1 MVLDLLESSI
11 SSEREDSMRFQD
23 KVVLVTG
30 TSRNTGVGIAALFI
44 REGAKVCVCSSSPE
58 STAKGAAELRAMGLT
73 NFVETPAD
81 ISDITAVRAMFHTIK
96 ETFGRID
103 ILVNNACNQGIG
115 PAFEE
120 MDPEYFLSVIKTNLL
135 GTFQVS
141 QEAVKMMLTQESRGV
156 IVNLGS
162 NVSMRAIRN
171 RTAYVSSKGGLDALT
186 RSMAVDLGPK
196 GIRVNMVA
204 PGYIYTDRWDKL
216 SEEKMK
222 RRRLNCPIGMEA
234 TADDVA
240 QAVAFLASD
249 ASRNICGERV
259 VVDAGCS
266 AQHMPV
272 DVDL

>member
-1 MVLDLLESSI
+1 MK
-11 SSEREDSMRFQD
+11 RFEN

-30 TSRNTGVGIAALFI
+30 ASKNTGVGIAALFI
-44 REGAKVCVCSSSPE
+44 REGAKVCICGSPE
-58 STAKGAAELRAMGLT
+58 KSTAHGGQLLRDMGYDG
-73 NFVETPAD
+73 FVEIPCD
-81 ISDITAVRAMFHTIK
+81 ISDLKQVEHMFAVIREK
-96 ETFGRID
+96 FGRLD

-115 PAFEE
+115 APFEE
-120 MDPEYFLSVIKTNLL
+120 MEPDFFLTVIKTNML

-141 QEAVKMMLTQESRGV
+141 QQAVKIMMQQESRGV

-171 RTAYVSSKGGLDALT
+171 RTAYVASKGGVDALT

-196 GIRVNMVA
+196 GIRVNEVA

-216 SEEKMK
+216 DESVMK
-222 RRRLNCPIGMEA
+222 RRRLNTPIGKEA
-234 TADDVA
+234 TADDIA

-249 ASRNICGERV
+249 ASKNIAGERL

-266 AQHMPV
+266 AQHMPI
-272 DVDL
+272 DVDC

>member
-1 MVLDLLESSI
+1 
-11 SSEREDSMRFQD
+11 MRFKG

-30 TSRNTGVGIAALFI
+30 ASRNTGVSIAALFI
-44 REGAKVCVCSSSPE
+44 REGAKVCVSGSTPA
-58 STAKGAAELRAMGLT
+58 STARGGATLRGMGLDG
-73 NFVETPAD
+73 FLEVPAD
-81 ISDITAVRAMFHTIK
+81 IGDTGQVRALFAKIRAVH
-96 ETFGRID
+96 GRID
-103 ILVNNACNQGIG
+103 IVVNNACNQGIG

-120 MDPEYFLSVIKTNLL
+120 MDPEYFLSVVRTNLI

-141 QEAVKMMLTQESRGV
+141 QEAVKMMLQQESGGV

-171 RTAYVSSKGGLDALT
+171 RTAYVASKGGLDALT

-204 PGYIYTDRWDKL
+204 PGYIFTDRWEKI
-216 SEEKMK
+216 SEAARA
-222 RRRLNCPIGMEA
+222 RRRLNCPLGFEA
-234 TADDVA
+234 AGDDIA
-240 QAVAFLASD
+240 QAVAFMASD
-249 ASRNICGERV
+249 ASRNICGERL

>member
-1 MVLDLLESSI
+1 MK
-11 SSEREDSMRFQD
+11 RFKD

-44 REGAKVCVCSSSPE
+44 REGAKVCVCSSTPE

-73 NFVETPAD
+73 DFTETPAD
-81 ISDITAVRAMFHTIK
+81 ISDTAQVRAMFTTIK
-96 ETFGRID
+96 EKFGRID

-141 QEAVKMMLTQESRGV
+141 QAAVKMMLKQESRGV

-171 RTAYVSSKGGLDALT
+171 RTAYVSSKGGIDALT

-204 PGYIYTDRWDKL
+204 PGYIFTDRWEKL
-216 SEEKMK
+216 SEEKTK
-222 RRRLNCPIGMEA
+222 RRRQNCPLGFEA
-234 TADDVA
+234 TADDIA
-240 QAVAFLASD
+240 QAVAFMASD
-249 ASRNICGERV
+249 ASRNICGERL

-272 DVDL
+272 DVDI

>member
-1 MVLDLLESSI
+1 
-11 SSEREDSMRFQD
+11 MRFKG

-30 TSRNTGVGIAALFI
+30 AGRNTGVGIAALFI
-44 REGAKVCVCSSSPE
+44 REGAKVCICSESPE
-58 STAKGAAELRAMGLT
+58 STANGAAELRAMGLT
-73 NFVETPAD
+73 DFTETPAD
-81 ISDITAVRAMFHTIK
+81 ISNTEQVRAMFKTIREK
-96 ETFGRID
+96 FGRID
-103 ILVNNACNQGIG
+103 ILVNNACDQGIG

-120 MDPEYFLSVIKTNLL
+120 MSPEYFLSVIKTNLL

-141 QEAVKMMLTQESRGV
+141 QEAVKMMLQQESRGV

-162 NVSMRAIRN
+162 NVSMRAIRK
-171 RTAYVSSKGGLDALT
+171 RTAYVTSKGGIDAMT
-186 RSMAVDLGPK
+186 RAMAVDLGPR

-204 PGYIYTDRWDKL
+204 PGYIYTDRWKNL
-216 SEEKMK
+216 SEDTKK
-222 RRRLNCPIGMEA
+222 RRRMNCPLGAEA
-234 TADDVA
+234 TGDDIA

-249 ASRNICGERV
+249 ASRNICGERL

>member
-1 MVLDLLESSI
+1 
-11 SSEREDSMRFQD
+11 MRFQD

-30 TSRNTGVGIAALFI
+30 ASRNTGVGIAALFV
-44 REGAKVCVCSSSPE
+44 REGAKVCICGSTPE
-58 STAKGAAELRAMGLT
+58 STAQGGQTLQEMGLSG
-73 NFVETPAD
+73 FLETPAD
-81 ISDITAVRAMFHTIK
+81 ISDTAQVQAMFAQIRDTY
-96 ETFGRID
+96 GRID

-115 PAFEE
+115 PAFEDME
-120 MDPEYFLSVIKTNLL
+120 PDYFLSVIKTNLL

-141 QEAVKMMLTQESRGV
+141 QAAVKMMLQQESRGV

-162 NVSMRAIRN
+162 NVSMRAIRK
-171 RTAYVSSKGGLDALT
+171 RCAYVASKGGIDALT
-186 RSMAVDLGPK
+186 RAMAIDLGPK

-204 PGYIYTDRWDKL
+204 PGYIFTDRWEKI
-216 SEEKMK
+216 SEETRT

-240 QAVAFLASD
+240 EAVAFLASD
-249 ASRNICGERV
+249 ASRNICGERL

-266 AQHMPV
+266 AQHMPI

>member
-1 MVLDLLESSI
+1 
-11 SSEREDSMRFQD
+11 MRFKD

-44 REGAKVCVCSSSPE
+44 REGAKVCVCSSTAA

-73 NFVETPAD
+73 EFTETPAD
-81 ISDITAVRAMFHTIK
+81 ISDLGQVRAMFETIK
-96 ETFGRID
+96 EKFGRID

-115 PAFEE
+115 PAFED
-120 MDPEYFLSVIKTNLL
+120 MDPEYFLTVIKTNLL

-141 QEAVKMMLTQESRGV
+141 QAAVKMMLKQDSRGV

-171 RTAYVSSKGGLDALT
+171 RTAYVSSKGGIDALT
-186 RSMAVDLGPK
+186 RSMAIDLGPK

-204 PGYIYTDRWDKL
+204 PGYIHTDRWGKL
-216 SEEKMK
+216 SEETMK
-222 RRRLNCPIGMEA
+222 RRRLNTPLGVEA

-240 QAVAFLASD
+240 QAVAFMASD
-249 ASRNICGERV
+249 ASRNICGERL

-272 DVDL
+272 DVDI

>member
-1 MVLDLLESSI
+1 
-11 SSEREDSMRFQD
+11 MRFQD

-30 TSRNTGVGIAALFI
+30 ASRNTGVGIAALFI
-44 REGAKVCVCSSSPE
+44 REGAHVCICG
-58 STAKGAAELRAMGLT
+58 STPASTQQGGQFLRDMGLSG
-73 NFVETPAD
+73 FIEVPCD
-81 ISDITAVRAMFHTIK
+81 IGNTDEVREMFAVIRK
-96 ETFGRID
+96 TFGRID
-103 ILVNNACNQGIG
+103 IVVNNACNQGIG
-115 PAFEE
+115 KPFEE
-120 MDPEYFLSVIKTNLL
+120 MDPEYFMSVIRTNLL

-141 QEAVKMMLTQESRGV
+141 QEAVKMMLNQESRGV

-162 NVSMRAIRN
+162 NVSTRAIRN

-186 RSMAVDLGPK
+186 RSMAVDLSPK

-216 SEEKMK
+216 DDASRA
-222 RRRLNCPIGMEA
+222 RRRKNCPLGFEA
-234 TADDVA
+234 SADDIA

-249 ASRNICGERV
+249 ASRNIAGERI

-272 DVDL
+272 DVDI

>member
-1 MVLDLLESSI
+1 
-11 SSEREDSMRFQD
+11 MRFKD

-44 REGAKVCVCSSSPE
+44 REGAKVCVCSSTPE
-58 STAKGAAELRAMGLT
+58 STAKGAAELRDMGLT
-73 NFVETPAD
+73 GFTETPAD
-81 ISDITAVRAMFHTIK
+81 ISNTEQVRAMFKTIMD
-96 ETFGRID
+96 TFGRLD

-120 MDPEYFLSVIKTNLL
+120 MTPEFFLTVIKTNLL

-141 QEAVKMMLTQESRGV
+141 QEAVKMMLKQESRGV

-162 NVSMRAIRN
+162 NVSMRSIRK
-171 RTAYVSSKGGLDALT
+171 RTAYVASKGGIDALT

-204 PGYIYTDRWDKL
+204 PGYIFTDRWEKL
-216 SEEKMK
+216 SEETMK
-222 RRRLNCPIGMEA
+222 RRRLNCPLGIEA
-234 TADDVA
+234 TADDIA
-240 QAVAFLASD
+240 QAVAFMASD
-249 ASRNICGERV
+249 ASRNICGERL

>member
-1 MVLDLLESSI
+1 
-11 SSEREDSMRFQD
+11 MRFKD

-30 TSRNTGVGIAALFI
+30 ASRNTGVGIAALFI
-44 REGAKVCVCSSSPE
+44 REGAKVCINGSTPE
-58 STAKGAAELRAMGLT
+58 STAQGGRFLREMGLDG
-73 NFVETPAD
+73 FLEVPAD
-81 ISDITAVRAMFHTIK
+81 IGNTEQVRAMFAKIR
-96 ETFGRID
+96 EAYGRID
-103 ILVNNACNQGIG
+103 IVVNNACNQGIG
-115 PAFEE
+115 PAFED
-120 MDPEYFLSVIKTNLL
+120 MDPEYFLSVIRTNLL

-141 QEAVKMMLTQESRGV
+141 QEAVKMMLQQESRGV

-171 RTAYVSSKGGLDALT
+171 RTAYVASKGGIDALT

-204 PGYIYTDRWDKL
+204 PGYIFTDRWEKL
-216 SEEKMK
+216 SDEKAK
-222 RRRLNCPIGMEA
+222 RRRLNCPIGFEA

-240 QAVAFLASD
+240 QAVAFMASD
-249 ASRNICGERV
+249 ASRNICGERL

-272 DVDL
+272 DVDI

>member
-1 MVLDLLESSI
+1 
-11 SSEREDSMRFQD
+11 MRFHD

-30 TSRNTGVGIAALFI
+30 ASRNTGVGIAALFI
-44 REGAKVCVCSSSPE
+44 REGAKVCINGSTPA
-58 STAKGAAELRAMGLT
+58 STAQGGRLLREMGLEG
-73 NFVETPAD
+73 FLETPAD
-81 ISDITAVRAMFHTIK
+81 IGDIAQVRAMFCKIR
-96 ETFGRID
+96 EVYGRID

-115 PAFEE
+115 PAFED
-120 MDPEYFLSVIKTNLL
+120 MTPEYFLSVIRTNLL

-141 QEAVKMMLTQESRGV
+141 QEAVKMMLRQETRGV

-171 RTAYVSSKGGLDALT
+171 RCAYVSSKGGIDALT
-186 RSMAVDLGPK
+186 RAMAVDLGPK

-204 PGYIYTDRWDKL
+204 PGYIHTDRWDVLDEAK
-216 SEEKMK
+216 KK
-222 RRRLNCPIGMEA
+222 RRRMNCPIGMEA

-249 ASRNICGERV
+249 ASRNICGERL

-266 AQHMPV
+266 AQHMPADT
-272 DVDL
+272 DV

>member
-1 MVLDLLESSI
+1 
-11 SSEREDSMRFQD
+11 MRFKD

-30 TSRNTGVGIAALFI
+30 ASRNTGVGIAALFI
-44 REGAKVCVCSSSPE
+44 REGAKVCINGSTPE
-58 STAKGAAELRAMGLT
+58 STARGGETLRGMGLEG
-73 NFVETPAD
+73 FLEAPAD
-81 ISDITAVRAMFHTIK
+81 IGDTGQVRAMFAKIR
-96 ETFGRID
+96 EVYGRID
-103 ILVNNACNQGIG
+103 ILVNNACHQGIG

-120 MDPEYFLSVIKTNLL
+120 MEPEYFLSVIRINLL
-135 GTFQVS
+135 GTFQVA
-141 QEAVKMMLTQESRGV
+141 QEAVKMMLKQESRGV

-216 SEEKMK
+216 SEETMK
-222 RRRLNCPIGMEA
+222 RRRLNCPLGVEA
-234 TADDVA
+234 TADDIA
-240 QAVAFLASD
+240 QAVAFMASD
-249 ASRNICGERV
+249 ASRNICGDRL

-272 DVDL
+272 DVDV

>member
-1 MVLDLLESSI
+1 
-11 SSEREDSMRFQD
+11 MRFED

-44 REGAKVCVCSSSPE
+44 REGAKVCVCSSTPE

-73 NFVETPAD
+73 GFIETPAD
-81 ISDITAVRAMFHTIK
+81 IADTEQVRAMFRTIQA
-96 ETFGRID
+96 TFGRID
-103 ILVNNACNQGIG
+103 IVVNNACNQGIG
-115 PAFEE
+115 PAFEK
-120 MDPEYFLSVIKTNLL
+120 MDPAYFLSVIKTNLL

-141 QEAVKMMLTQESRGV
+141 QEAVKMMLQQERRGV

-162 NVSMRAIRN
+162 NVSARAIRN
-171 RTAYVSSKGGLDALT
+171 RAAYVSSKGGIDALT
-186 RSMAVDLGPK
+186 RAMAVDLGPK

-204 PGYIYTDRWDKL
+204 PGYIYTDRWDVL
-216 SEEKMK
+216 EEAKK
-222 RRRLNCPIGMEA
+222 ERRRLNCPLGVEA

-249 ASRNICGERV
+249 AARNICGERL

>member
-1 MVLDLLESSI
+1 MT
-11 SSEREDSMRFQD
+11 RFKD

-73 NFVETPAD
+73 DFTETPAD
-81 ISDITAVRAMFHTIK
+81 ISNTAQVRAMFKTIK
-96 ETFGRID
+96 EKFGRID

-120 MDPEYFLSVIKTNLL
+120 MEPEYFLTVIKTNLL

-141 QEAVKMMLTQESRGV
+141 QEAVKMMLKQKSRGV

-171 RTAYVSSKGGLDALT
+171 RTAYVSSKGGIDALT

-204 PGYIYTDRWDKL
+204 PGYIFTDRWEKL
-216 SEEKMK
+216 SEEKTK
-222 RRRLNCPIGMEA
+222 RRRLNCPLGVEA
-234 TADDVA
+234 TADDIA
-240 QAVAFLASD
+240 QAVAFMASD
-249 ASRNICGERV
+249 ASRNICGERL

-266 AQHMPV
+266 AQHMPI
-272 DVDL
+272 DVDI